1 MYHANGHSGGDQNQ
15 KNDYTSVYI
24 RDDEL
29 GWQPAELIECN
40 LEQQVANVLLY
51 PPNTP
56 PIPSILEEM
65 GMGLEES
72 VLIDLTEYPPHFQ
85 LPVRNTVDGLLQVAD
100 DLVDLTNLHEP
111 GILSNLRHR
120 YEGID
125 CCPYTRISP
134 RGDILISVNP
144 HQVSF
149 SLGSAVY

>member
-1 MYHANGHSGGDQNQ
+1 MCN
-15 KNDYTSVYI
+15 YTSVYI

-72 VLIDLTEYPPHFQ
+72 ILIDLTEYPPHFQ
-85 LPVRNTVDGLLQVAD
+85 LPVRNTVNDGLLQVTD
-100 DLVDLTNLHEP
+100 DLVDLVNLHEP
-111 GILSNLRHR
+111 AILSNLRHR
-120 YEGID
+120 YEAND
-125 CCPYTRISP
+125 CCPYTRIAP
-134 RGDILISVNP
+134 GGNVLISVNP
-144 HQVSF
+144 YQVRCF
-149 SLGSAVY
+149 SLGGA